1 MIVRYN
7 NGQSDPKDLTGG
19 SPQGTILGGIKY
31 TIASMDCTPEELTSQ
46 DKFRYYDDLNMIE
59 FLILTEKLQEYDV
72 YSHVPNDILV
82 DLPYLPPYSGK
93 MQSYL
98 NKVSRWT
105 DENHMM
111 LNEKKS
117 IYIVF
122 TRAKEQFS
130 TRLSLNGFPLKRVKV
145 TKMLDIWLQ

>member
-1 MIVRYN
+1 
-7 NGQSDPKDLTGG
+7 
-19 SPQGTILGGIKY
+19 
-31 TIASMDCTPEELTSQ
+31 MDCTPEELTSQ

-82 DLPYLPPYSGK
+82 DLPYLSPCSGK

-98 NKVSRWT
+98 NKVSQWT
-105 DENHMM
+105 DENYMM

-117 IYIVF
+117 NYIIF

-130 TRLSLNGFPLKRVKV
+130 TRLSLYGFPLKRVKV
-145 TKMLDIWLQ
+145 TKMMDIWLQ